1 MVFKKPFSF
10 FAILVSSLALGQS
23 KTIEIG
29 IVTDND
35 LYTSSK
41 NDMYYTNGL
50 EVFYRHLTK
59 EKGQKIHK
67 TISEFRVGQYIFNP
81 RSIKSASVEKNDR
94 PFAGYL
100 FAGAGKS
107 FFYQNQSVFKMNI
120 QLGFIGSNSFAEET
134 QRGFHYF
141 FGYESVEGWKN
152 QIRNT
157 AVIQSCF
164 LFSKKMFSEQEV
176 SVVDFYSQT
185 KADLGMAFTG
195 ISTGFLTRIGLKKLV
210 PIYDSNFYGASV
222 NKDTRQAGSEFY
234 LYILPRINYQL
245 YDATIQGSLFND
257 KSPVTYDLIPFRF
270 NGEAGLKYRKNNL
283 NLSYAFVYR
292 GKELN
297 HQVNTGYFY
306 GSIGVS
312 YLFD

>member
-1 MVFKKPFSF
+1 M
-10 FAILVSSLALGQS
+10 ILLVSSLALGQA

-50 EVFYRHLTK
+50 EVFYRHLAK
-59 EKGQKIHK
+59 EKGPKIHK

-81 RSIKSASVEKNDR
+81 RSIKSEPIEKNDR

-107 FFYQNQSVFKMNI
+107 FFYENHSLLKVDVR
-120 QLGFIGSNSFAEET
+120 LGFIGSNSFAEEM

-141 FGYESVEGWKN
+141 FNYESVEGWKH
-152 QIRNT
+152 QIRN
-157 AVIQSCF
+157 AIVIQSHF
-164 LFSKKMFSEQEV
+164 LFSKKIFSEQDTPV
-176 SVVDFYSQT
+176 IDFYSQT
-185 KADLGMAFTG
+185 KTDLGIAFTG
-195 ISTGFLTRIGLKKLV
+195 ISTGFLTRIGFKKLV
-210 PIYDSNFYGASV
+210 PIYDSNFYGASA
-222 NKDTRQAGSEFY
+222 NKDARQIKSEFY
-234 LYILPRINYQL
+234 FYIMPSINFQL
-245 YDATIQGSLFND
+245 YDVTIQGSLFND

-270 NGEAGLKYRKNNL
+270 NGEAGLKYQKNNL
-283 NLSYAFVYR
+283 NLSYAFIYK
-292 GKELN
+292 GKELK
-297 HQVNTGYFY
+297 HDVNTGYFY
-306 GSIGVS
+306 GSIGIS